1 VENGAER
8 AILQKFEK
16 AFQWLPAISALCNV
30 ASKQSTGGSMAEIT
44 RSAESRDV
52 RRPEL
57 DRRWSAEI
65 EFMVLDIVAKTGS
78 PKMAAEHIGI
88 SVATIHDHRRRDAE
102 FGAKYGAAMDTAF
115 HQVLSKAFERSM
127 ADVEPSDRLI
137 EVLLKF
143 RWPER
148 LNGFLAFT
156 AEGGSSATAPAGLD
170 PRIIA
175 RMEPNDRVALIALLG
190 RYLTVET
197 EANVD
202 GEIIPI
208 N

>member
-1 VENGAER
+1 M
-8 AILQKFEK
+8 
-16 AFQWLPAISALCNV
+16 V
-30 ASKQSTGGSMAEIT
+30 ASKQSTGGSMSQTT

-57 DRRWSAEI
+57 DRKWSTETEI
-65 EFMVLDIVAKTGS
+65 MVLDIVAKTGS

-115 HQVLSKAFERSM
+115 HQVLSEAFERSM

-156 AEGGSSATAPAGLD
+156 AEGGSAAKSPAGLD

-175 RMEPNDRVALIALLG
+175 RMEPNDRAALIALLG
-190 RYLTVET
+190 RYLTAET
-197 EANVD
+197 EANAD
-202 GEIIPI
+202 REIVPI